1 MHILNK
7 GSNSIHNR
15 LNVETSMQYLDS
27 DSSFQKIGCMSI
39 PCSKLAVTEP
49 HHTPEQLCSLVCL
62 IAPKSLVPV
71 LVNTQVIYKRIT
83 CIYQGKSFTKQRK
96 INHNLNRKQN
106 IHELLSST
114 EIKLYLHM
122 KWCATCCLYMINNL
136 ISLGHVQYKKC
147 L

>member
-1 MHILNK
+1 
-7 GSNSIHNR
+7 
-15 LNVETSMQYLDS
+15 
-27 DSSFQKIGCMSI
+27 
-39 PCSKLAVTEP
+39 
-49 HHTPEQLCSLVCL
+49 
-62 IAPKSLVPV
+62 
-71 LVNTQVIYKRIT
+71 
-83 CIYQGKSFTKQRK
+83 
-96 INHNLNRKQN
+96 LNRKQN